1 MQNVYYVLLI
11 NAEYLLK
18 LQHQKRSEI
27 SLGMSSFLLN
37 STCNLLNMV
46 LLRKIGHMV
55 LKNSMNKS
63 LLLRLHSVLLGLVL
77 SFDLLSLSACA
88 ANQEKPTA
96 YTYEQQL
103 SENEGVAES
112 SSNQTWTEQASEVIL
127 NALSLS
133 GVQYKY
139 GGSTPESGFDCS
151 GFVRYVFK
159 QATNLTLP
167 RSALAISQLGKNVR
181 NNDLQPG
188 DLVFFNTLKST
199 FSHVGIYLGNNKF
212 IHSPSR
218 GGGVR
223 VEDMKDQYW
232 SKRYNGARR
241 IGNEGMVAKE
251 P

>member
-1 MQNVYYVLLI
+1 M
-11 NAEYLLK
+11 
-18 LQHQKRSEI
+18 
-27 SLGMSSFLLN
+27 G
-37 STCNLLNMV
+37 
-46 LLRKIGHMV
+46 LLRKIGRMP
-55 LKNSMNKS
+55 LKIFIHQT
-63 LLLRLHSVLLGLVL
+63 LRLRMHSFLLVLLF
-77 SFDLLSLSACA
+77 SFGLLSLSACA
-88 ANQEKPTA
+88 ANQEKPAA
-96 YTYEQQL
+96 YTYEAV
-103 SENEGVAES
+103 SDDGEAAES
-112 SSNQTWTEQASEVIL
+112 SSTQTWTEQAKEVIL

-167 RSALAISQLGKNVR
+167 RSALAISHLGKNVR
-181 NNDLQPG
+181 TNELQPG

-241 IGNEGMVAKE
+241 IGDEEIVAKE